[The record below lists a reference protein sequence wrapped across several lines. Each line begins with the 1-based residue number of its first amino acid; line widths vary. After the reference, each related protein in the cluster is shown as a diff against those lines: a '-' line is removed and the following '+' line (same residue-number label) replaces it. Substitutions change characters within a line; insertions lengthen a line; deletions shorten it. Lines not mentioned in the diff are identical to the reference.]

1 MNPVVANASYST
13 DVMIAIGINDIV
25 KFILFMNN
33 SHISEI
39 KLKKPTFV
47 ILY

>member
-1 MNPVVANASYST
+1 MNLVVANASYST
-13 DVMIAIGINDIV
+13 DVVIAIGINDV

-39 KLKKPTFV
+39 KLKKPTSV